1 MIGKTT
7 KLIWM
12 YPSDDIL
19 CSQLD
24 PHLVDKNWNAKTG
37 PITIATCRNANNFG
51 ARAFP
56 KLNFGSC
63 KMGSS
68 LVVRVTYAAESS
80 YFHPM
85 MTMEMTMAMAMEMAI
100 SSGAATTRSGSSRML
115 S

>member
-1 MIGKTT
+1 
-7 KLIWM
+7 
-12 YPSDDIL
+12 
-19 CSQLD
+19 
-24 PHLVDKNWNAKTG
+24 
-37 PITIATCRNANNFG
+37 
-51 ARAFP
+51 
-56 KLNFGSC
+56 
-63 KMGSS
+63 MGSS